1 MSLIKTKYL
10 LGHFLAFLSVFFWSS
25 LYVSTKILLEE
36 FTPLELLVLQ
46 FVFGYLFLFI
56 IKPKR
61 LILEDKKDELYFVL
75 CGLTGITI
83 YNLFLNLAIDYS
95 LASNVSVIIAAAPLF
110 TGIFSFLLRIDKP
123 YINFFIGFII
133 SIIGIIIL
141 SFNGKIELQLNPLGD
156 IMSIISSMG
165 WGLYSVLITKIT
177 EKNYD
182 VILST
187 RKVIFYGII
196 FMIPSFF
203 FLDFS
208 PNFQSLTKPVILF
221 NMIFVAVFASGICFI
236 IWNKATYLIGAIK
249 TNIYVYL
256 TPVITIIV
264 SIIVLKEKITLIS
277 LSGMFL
283 TLLGVIISEMR
294 FKIFSNFFRK

>member
-156 IMSIISSMG
+156 IMAIISSMG

>member
-1 MSLIKTKYL
+1 MNFVKTKYL
-10 LGHFLAFLSVFFWSS
+10 LGHFFAFLSVFFWSS

-36 FTPLELLVLQ
+36 FSPLELLVLQ
-46 FVFGYLFLFI
+46 FVFGYLFLLI

-133 SIIGIIIL
+133 SIVGIIIL

-156 IMSIISSMG
+156 IMAII
-165 WGLYSVLITKIT
+165 
-177 EKNYD
+177 
-182 VILST
+182 
-187 RKVIFYGII
+187 
-196 FMIPSFF
+196 
-203 FLDFS
+203 
-208 PNFQSLTKPVILF
+208 
-221 NMIFVAVFASGICFI
+221 
-236 IWNKATYLIGAIK
+236 
-249 TNIYVYL
+249 
-256 TPVITIIV
+256 
-264 SIIVLKEKITLIS
+264 
-277 LSGMFL
+277 
-283 TLLGVIISEMR
+283 
-294 FKIFSNFFRK
+294 

>member
-1 MSLIKTKYL
+1 MNLVKTKYL
-10 LGHFLAFLSVFFWSS
+10 LGHFFAFLSVFFWSS

-36 FTPLELLVLQ
+36 FSPLELLVLQ
-46 FVFGYLFLFI
+46 FVFGYLFLLI

-133 SIIGIIIL
+133 SIVGIIIL

-156 IMSIISSMG
+156 IMAIISSMG

-177 EKNYD
+177 ERNYD

-208 PNFQSLTKPVILF
+208 PNFKSLTKPIILF

-236 IWNKATYLIGAIK
+236 IWNKATSLIGAIK

-264 SIIVLKEKITLIS
+264 SIIVLKEKITLIA
-277 LSGMFL
+277 LLGMFL
-283 TLLGVIISEMR
+283 TLLGVIISELR
-294 FKIFSNFFRK
+294 LKKNIK

>member
-95 LASNVSVIIAAAPLF
+95 LASNVSVIIATAPLF

-156 IMSIISSMG
+156 IMAIISSMG

>member
-1 MSLIKTKYL
+1 MFSEKKYYI

-25 LYVSTKILLEE
+25 LYVSTKILLED
-36 FTPLELLVLQ
+36 FTPLELLVMQ
-46 FVFGYLFLFI
+46 FVIGYLFLLI
-56 IKPKR
+56 IKPKK
-61 LILEDKKDELYFVL
+61 LILENKKDEIYFAL

-110 TGIFSFLLRIDKP
+110 TGIFSFILKIDKP

-156 IMSIISSMG
+156 ILAIISSMG

-177 EKNYD
+177 DKKYD

-187 RKVIFYGII
+187 RKIIFYGII
-196 FMIPSFF
+196 FMIPSFL

-208 PNFQSLTKPVILF
+208 PNFLAFKKPITLF
-221 NMIFVAVFASGICFI
+221 NMIFVAAFASGICFI
-236 IWNKATYLIGAIK
+236 IWNKATDIIGAIK

-264 SIIVLKEKITLIS
+264 SIIVLKEKITLIA
-277 LSGMFL
+277 LMGIIL
-283 TLLGVIISEMR
+283 TLFGVIISELR
-294 FKIFSNFFRK
+294 FKKTIK

>member
-1 MSLIKTKYL
+1 MNLVKTKYL
-10 LGHFLAFLSVFFWSS
+10 LGHFFAFLSVFFWSS

-36 FTPLELLVLQ
+36 FSPLELLVLQ
-46 FVFGYLFLFI
+46 FVFGYLFLLI

-133 SIIGIIIL
+133 SIVGIIIL

-156 IMSIISSMG
+156 IMAIISSMG

-177 EKNYD
+177 ERNYD

-208 PNFQSLTKPVILF
+208 PNFKSLTNPIILF

-236 IWNKATYLIGAIK
+236 IWNKATSLIGAIK

-264 SIIVLKEKITLIS
+264 SIIVLKEKITLIA
-277 LSGMFL
+277 LLGMFL
-283 TLLGVIISEMR
+283 TLLGVIISELR
-294 FKIFSNFFRK
+294 LKKNIK

>member
-1 MSLIKTKYL
+1 MNLVRTKYL
-10 LGHFLAFLSVFFWSS
+10 LGHFFAFLSVFFWSS

-36 FTPLELLVLQ
+36 FSPLELLVLQ
-46 FVFGYLFLFI
+46 FVFGYLFLLI

-133 SIIGIIIL
+133 SIVGIIIL

-156 IMSIISSMG
+156 IMAIISSMG

-177 EKNYD
+177 ERNYD

-208 PNFQSLTKPVILF
+208 PNFKSLTKPIILF

-236 IWNKATYLIGAIK
+236 IWNKATSLIGAIK

-264 SIIVLKEKITLIS
+264 SIIVLKEKITLIA
-277 LSGMFL
+277 LLGMFL
-283 TLLGVIISEMR
+283 TLLGVIISELR
-294 FKIFSNFFRK
+294 LKKNIK

>member
-156 IMSIISSMG
+156 IMAIISSMG

-177 EKNYD
+177 ERNYD